1 MSSDPAKEFSAIQ
14 AVHTALDPLEP
25 EARTRVLAY
34 IASLLGI
41 DTKVAVGRTTANA
54 LGAAA
59 DGDGD
64 ADSVDDPAPP
74 GTKGTPTYSSFAEL
88 YAAADPKTNAEKA
101 LVVGYWLQ
109 VCQSADSFTA
119 ALANKELT
127 HLGHKLANITDA
139 IDQMKSQKPMLMLQ
153 LKKSGSSQQA
163 RKLYKVSHEGV
174 KRVEAMIR
182 G

>member
-1 MSSDPAKEFSAIQ
+1 MSEEAAKEFSAIK
-14 AVHTALDPLEP
+14 AVHDALEPLEE
-25 EARTRVLAY
+25 EARTRVLTY

-41 DTKVAVGRTTANA
+41 DAKVASGRV
-54 LGAAA
+54 AAA
-59 DGDGD
+59 TEGDGD
-64 ADSVDDPAPP
+64 EDADTAEPAAEPA
-74 GTKGTPTYSSFAEL
+74 KGTPTFSTFAEL
-88 YAAADPKTNAEKA
+88 YAAASPKTNAEKA
-101 LVVGYWLQ
+101 LVAGYWMQ
-109 VCQSADSFTA
+109 VCQSAESFTA
-119 ALANKELT
+119 ASANKELT

-139 IDQMKSQKPMLMLQ
+139 IDQMKSQKPMLILQ

>member
-1 MSSDPAKEFSAIQ
+1 MSDAAAKEFSAIK
-14 AVHTALDPLEP
+14 AVHDALEPLEE
-25 EARTRVLAY
+25 EARTRVLTY

-41 DTKVAVGRTTANA
+41 DAKVASGR
-54 LGAAA
+54 AAA
-59 DGDGD
+59 ATEGDGD
-64 ADSVDDPAPP
+64 EDADAVEPAAEPA
-74 GTKGTPTYSSFAEL
+74 KGTPTFSTFAEL
-88 YAAADPKTNAEKA
+88 YAAASPKTNAEKA

-109 VCQSADSFTA
+109 VCQSAESFTA
-119 ALANKELT
+119 ASANKELT

-139 IDQMKSQKPMLMLQ
+139 IDQMKSQKPMLILQ

>member
-14 AVHTALDPLEP
+14 TVHAALDPLDP
-25 EARTRVLAY
+25 ESRTRVLSY

-41 DTKVAVGRTTANA
+41 NTEVAVVRTTTSGSGT
-54 LGAAA
+54 LA
-59 DGDGD
+59 DNDGG
-64 ADSVDDPAPP
+64 ADSMGDPSPA
-74 GTKGTPTYSSFAEL
+74 GAKGAPTYGSFAEL

-127 HLGHKLANITDA
+127 HLGHKIANITDA

-163 RKLYKVSHEGV
+163 RKLYKISHEGV